1 MTTRSRAV
9 DAARRTWHHRRV
21 EIGLE
26 LRASRLTAGAS
37 QGAVGAATGVSAS
50 EVSRR
55 ELGNAPRVT
64 VASLCE
70 HAAAVGLKLVLS
82 MYPAGGAVRDEAQL
96 RYIHRFLGR
105 VSATFQRQL
114 EAVIPLPGDLRAM
127 DILLRAPGTGIAVEV
142 ITRLSDVQAQTRAA
156 QLKARDVGATHL
168 VIVIADT
175 HANRRALDAAR
186 SALTAG
192 GWDLDSRRV
201 LRALG
206 AGLPPERNAIVA
218 I

>member
-26 LRASRLTAGAS
+26 LRVSRLTAGAS
-37 QGAVGAATGVSAS
+37 QTAVGAAIGVSAS

-64 VASLCE
+64 AASLCE
-70 HAAAVGLKLVLS
+70 HAAAVGLKLVFS

-114 EAVIPLPGDLRAM
+114 EAVIPLPGDLRAV
-127 DILLRAPGTGIAVEV
+127 DILLRAPGTVIAVEV

-206 AGLPPERNAIVA
+206 AGLPPERNAVVA